1 MEKRLK
7 ESYRNTMGPNA
18 HRHLREFIGSS
29 EYSKLG
35 EQEKDM
41 NSSGGDILISVTAE
55 NILNADFE
63 NNTPSMRISINA
75 RDLHAPV
82 IERLVELP
90 MDINQGRLNGNLD
103 IVAED
108 APSWSFPK
116 FHGRVSVRDS
126 KFHFWDAPDDIID
139 ANMDLI
145 FEGDRVYLHK
155 AKGYFGAVPMK
166 VTGDLDL
173 NPLHGEYRVSASVP
187 GVEVNALRASLGIRP
202 TPFAVSGAVAGTMHV
217 SGPLEKP
224 IFSGHAHVQ
233 RPTQQMLDSAES
245 SPALD
250 ILKKTKSAVGSYD
263 RIPFREAGVVFS
275 LNTAT
280 DTMTLH
286 AIHGLLI
293 DGGQLQGAGLMN
305 VAPAAEMDPNAL
317 QIVIR
322 GSDIHQDSLLKRL
335 VPEITLP
342 SELNHGISS
351 GTVVM
356 KGAHLSPI
364 IDLNF
369 LSSSKA
375 CGHVKFERDSTS
387 MDLSSPHFDIS
398 GTAFLN
404 PPSFEI
410 AKSALTQA
418 KASALAKPNFTGCNF
433 KLKLNGLDVVP
444 FLSDDDS
451 VRSLSKNAGE
461 PVKLRLNGH
470 VKIEGDF
477 NQLKHSDVDESQ
489 ENPWSFRGLVDLEN
503 IRLNQLMLYRDLRGV
518 VEASDRR
525 ISAHGKGM
533 RPDEVI
539 DLEVDM
545 PHLMSQINRKE
556 SVGSSAFAYSN
567 VGDRDSYMN
576 ARCGRLQASGSI
588 SKDGSAMDFR
598 LANVKLDDLEFASL
612 RGELQEISCAINFQN
627 QTGRGRA
634 SIIGPKYSGILGD
647 SLSGGFR
654 WEKDVLRLE
663 KIVLQQQQ
671 SRYEV
676 QGEYV
681 LPPSF
686 NIPASTADLFDKN
699 AIETLKSSSTGRWRL
714 RLDAPHAQIQDLT
727 PLARVLQ
734 TVNDQF
740 PEDYER
746 AKGAFMSALSSA
758 SIRLNDLNDNLNILM
773 DQMSGLKGS
782 SSMMVPES
790 SSKHSES
797 SLYFPALQTCQG
809 FWNGSLQ
816 AFGGGGGATSMDF
829 DIRGQNWLWGDAHL
843 DSFIAKGSGHS
854 EEGLQLQEVRS
865 SGNHSLWI
873 TFMWYITSDFVIH
886 FQFVLNSGDAKLLIR
901 GSLLNDNQDASLLLT
916 DFPVSTL
923 QPIFQA
929 IPALRNAS
937 PAVPAR
943 DPEPLASPLP
953 LGMIASAIN
962 RVSHSGQGEL
972 DGTSPING
980 LLFMSGTLTGSKN
993 SPSGDIMMRVYD
1005 AAVGPTRLA
1014 KAQASAKLSAGTE
1027 LGFDIDVIPLDGQ
1040 RSSGCIT
1047 ASGTLPLST
1056 VLDKDK
1062 NLQKYT
1068 DEIDIRISVKDGG
1081 MAVLTSLTPNLRWKQ
1096 GVADL
1101 SAHIHGKLKKPDFDG
1116 AFVVSKAIVD
1126 CPILKY
1132 PLNLVSVDVR
1142 CEGSVMTVKG
1152 VDARVGRKGR
1162 IRVRGALPLHHTSS
1176 DELLKKSRITL
1187 DLQGLELKSRNTY
1200 TGQLDALLTARD
1212 STESPV
1218 IGGSV
1223 RFSRGSLYLNP
1234 QGQDASSQAPDTA
1247 QIADTVSN
1255 AFSSGSQSV
1264 GKVFKLLTE
1273 GDSDLAMQL
1282 EDAVRQEMEA
1292 METIVED
1299 TGGSNAVLDGL
1310 AIQFGPDLRAVYPPV
1325 MNFGISGELVAS
1337 GPAHPDTVSVS
1348 GCLKLP
1354 SGEINLLA
1362 AQFELDREHENT
1374 VLFGGNTS
1382 PSGSK
1387 TREKMYDV
1395 PVGIDPL
1402 VDIVLNSGDLK
1413 VTVTGKASEWAD
1425 HLVMQSISRGN
1436 SGMEAGEQLDALE
1449 AARVLEAKL
1458 KSALLA
1464 DNGQIAL
1471 NKLAGSTMA
1480 TFMPKIETQGSVGG
1494 TRWRLVSAPS
1504 VPGLLDPRD
1513 ATAANMLDFLTLGA
1527 EVEVSFGEKL
1537 QAAMIRKLRESDVMT
1552 KWTLNYNLSSKLRM
1566 QFNISSAPP
1575 YPKTLTFQYSSEGD

>member
-1 MEKRLK
+1 LQKTKFGNGYNTLAIEVEANVQKRPE
-7 ESYRNTMGPNA
+7 ESFRNTMGPNA
-18 HRHLREFIGSS
+18 HRHLRDFIGSTAYS
-29 EYSKLG
+29 ELG
-35 EQEKDM
+35 EQEKDF
-41 NSSGGDILISVTAE
+41 NLSGGDICVSVKAE
-55 NILNADFE
+55 NIMDTDFE
-63 NNTPSMRISINA
+63 NKIPSMRISINA

-90 MDINQGRLNGNLD
+90 MDINQGRLNGNLV

-108 APSWSFPK
+108 ASSWSFPK
-116 FHGRVSVRDS
+116 FHGRVAVRDS
-126 KFHFWDAPDDIID
+126 IFHFWDAPDDIID

-233 RPTQQMLDSAES
+233 RPTRQMLDIAES
-245 SPALD
+245 SPALEV
-250 ILKKTKSAVGSYD
+250 LKKTDDAVGSYD

-305 VAPAAEMDPNAL
+305 VAPEAEMDPSAL

-335 VPEITLP
+335 VPDITLP
-342 SELNHGISS
+342 LELDHGISS

-375 CGHVKFERDSTS
+375 CGHVKFERESTS
-387 MDLSSPHFDIS
+387 VDLSSPHLDIS

-404 PPSFEI
+404 PPSFEV
-410 AKSALTQA
+410 AKGALTQA
-418 KASALAKPNFTGCNF
+418 KASALAKPNFTGCNL
-433 KLKLNGLDVVP
+433 KIKLNGLDVVP

-470 VKIEGDF
+470 VKIEGDV
-477 NQLKHSDVDESQ
+477 NQLKDPDANNSRD
-489 ENPWSFRGLVDLEN
+489 NPWSFRGLIDLEN

-518 VEASDRR
+518 IEASDQR

-533 RPDEVI
+533 RPDEII

-556 SVGSSAFAYSN
+556 SVNSSSSAYLD

-612 RGELQEISCAINFQN
+612 RGELQEVSCAINFKT

-686 NIPASTADLFDKN
+686 NIPGSTADLFDKN
-699 AIETLKSSSTGRWRL
+699 AIDSLKSSSTGRWRL
-714 RLDAPHAQIQDLT
+714 RLDAPHAQIQDIT

-746 AKGAFMSALSSA
+746 AKGAFINALASA
-758 SIRLNDLNDNLNILM
+758 SIRLSDLNENLNILM
-773 DQMSGLKGS
+773 DHMSSLKS
-782 SSMMVPES
+782 ASSMMVTES
-790 SSKHSES
+790 NPKHPES

-843 DSFIAKGSGHS
+843 DSFVAKGSGHS
-854 EEGLQLQEVRS
+854 EEGLQLQEVS
-865 SGNHSLWI
+865 
-873 TFMWYITSDFVIH
+873 F
-886 FQFVLNSGDAKLLIR
+886 
-901 GSLLNDNQDASLLLT
+901 
-916 DFPVSTL
+916 
-923 QPIFQA
+923 
-929 IPALRNAS
+929 
-937 PAVPAR
+937 
-943 DPEPLASPLP
+943 
-953 LGMIASAIN
+953 
-962 RVSHSGQGEL
+962 
-972 DGTSPING
+972 
-980 LLFMSGTLTGSKN
+980 
-993 SPSGDIMMRVYD
+993 
-1005 AAVGPTRLA
+1005 
-1014 KAQASAKLSAGTE
+1014 
-1027 LGFDIDVIPLDGQ
+1027 IDK
-1040 RSSGCIT
+1040 C
-1047 ASGTLPLST
+1047 
-1056 VLDKDK
+1056 
-1062 NLQKYT
+1062 
-1068 DEIDIRISVKDGG
+1068 
-1081 MAVLTSLTPNLRWKQ
+1081 
-1096 GVADL
+1096 
-1101 SAHIHGKLKKPDFDG
+1101 
-1116 AFVVSKAIVD
+1116 
-1126 CPILKY
+1126 
-1132 PLNLVSVDVR
+1132 
-1142 CEGSVMTVKG
+1142 
-1152 VDARVGRKGR
+1152 
-1162 IRVRGALPLHHTSS
+1162 
-1176 DELLKKSRITL
+1176 
-1187 DLQGLELKSRNTY
+1187 
-1200 TGQLDALLTARD
+1200 
-1212 STESPV
+1212 
-1218 IGGSV
+1218 
-1223 RFSRGSLYLNP
+1223 
-1234 QGQDASSQAPDTA
+1234 
-1247 QIADTVSN
+1247 
-1255 AFSSGSQSV
+1255 
-1264 GKVFKLLTE
+1264 
-1273 GDSDLAMQL
+1273 
-1282 EDAVRQEMEA
+1282 
-1292 METIVED
+1292 
-1299 TGGSNAVLDGL
+1299 
-1310 AIQFGPDLRAVYPPV
+1310 
-1325 MNFGISGELVAS
+1325 
-1337 GPAHPDTVSVS
+1337 
-1348 GCLKLP
+1348 
-1354 SGEINLLA
+1354 
-1362 AQFELDREHENT
+1362 
-1374 VLFGGNTS
+1374 LFG
-1382 PSGSK
+1382 
-1387 TREKMYDV
+1387 
-1395 PVGIDPL
+1395 
-1402 VDIVLNSGDLK
+1402 
-1413 VTVTGKASEWAD
+1413 
-1425 HLVMQSISRGN
+1425 
-1436 SGMEAGEQLDALE
+1436 
-1449 AARVLEAKL
+1449 
-1458 KSALLA
+1458 
-1464 DNGQIAL
+1464 
-1471 NKLAGSTMA
+1471 
-1480 TFMPKIETQGSVGG
+1480 
-1494 TRWRLVSAPS
+1494 
-1504 VPGLLDPRD
+1504 
-1513 ATAANMLDFLTLGA
+1513 
-1527 EVEVSFGEKL
+1527 
-1537 QAAMIRKLRESDVMT
+1537 
-1552 KWTLNYNLSSKLRM
+1552 
-1566 QFNISSAPP
+1566 
-1575 YPKTLTFQYSSEGD
+1575 